1 MTTLQQVLHV
11 IGPPGTGKTT
21 RLLDLL
27 SRELEQGTPPS
38 RIVYCSF
45 TRAAVREA
53 KRRVY
58 HRFSLH
64 DRDLPYFGT
73 IHSIAFRHLGLG
85 TTPSRRLMIGET
97 WKAFC
102 ESAHLETAGTPDD
115 PEAVLF
121 DPDDEEIGR
130 READVLLAW
139 YDWARQARIPLDE
152 ASRRFEPPTNH
163 DAWSVSRCLWFAEKY
178 EAFKATN
185 QAIDFVDMLLA
196 VLSEGW
202 APPVDVLIVDEAQ
215 DLSPLE
221 VEVIRLWAGRAS
233 RVILGYD
240 DDQAIY
246 GWKAADPA
254 WLHRLPGEREILS
267 QSHRV
272 PAAVAVFAQGII
284 ARNRNRVAKEWVS
297 APRPGSVVID
307 ADLDDLIDRI
317 ADPGASWF
325 LLARHNHLLRHYA
338 TELMEAGIPFVRLR
352 GPSPMSSD
360 AARWAHTALR
370 LGLGM
375 TVTVPELK
383 GWLRAMPARSW
394 WDRGAKAR
402 IEALRDADYPL
413 GISRQHLAPWGASDR
428 LLGLLASADTALD
441 TLAKVTADWRTYFAA
456 VFSRYALEAFERPPH
471 VLLGS
476 IHSVKGQEAANVV
489 LLPDITGRVAEL
501 LADDPEP
508 ERRVWYVGATRAQH
522 NLFILEPRTAQC
534 FDEW

>member
-1 MTTLQQVLHV
+1 MQQTLHV

-27 SRELEQGTPPS
+27 ADELDRGTPPS
-38 RIVYCSF
+38 RIAYCSF

-58 HRFSLH
+58 HRFNLH
-64 DRDLPYFGT
+64 DRDLPFFGT

-85 TTPSRRLMIGET
+85 MASNRPLMIGET

-102 ESAHLETAGTPDD
+102 ESAHLETAGAATD

-121 DPDDEEIGR
+121 DPDDEDELGR

-139 YDWARQARIPLDE
+139 YDWARQARLPLDE
-152 ASRRFEPPTNH
+152 AARRFEPPTNH
-163 DAWSVSRCLWFAEKY
+163 DGWSVNRCLWFVEKY
-178 EAFKATN
+178 EAFKAAN
-185 QAIDFVDMLLA
+185 RAIDFVDMLLA

-221 VEVIRLWAGRAS
+221 VEVFRLWASRAQ

-254 WLHRLPGEREILS
+254 WLHGLPGEREILT

-272 PAAVAVFAQGII
+272 PAAVAAFAQGII
-284 ARNRNRVAKEWVS
+284 ARNRGRVPKTWTP
-297 APRPGSVVID
+297 APKPGTVTHD
-307 ADLDDLIDRI
+307 ADLDDLLERI
-317 ADPGASWF
+317 ADHGASWF

-338 TELMEAGIPFVRLR
+338 TELMEAGIPFVHLR
-352 GPSPMSSD
+352 GPSPMGSD
-360 AARWAHTALR
+360 AARWANTALR

-375 TVTVPELK
+375 SVTVPELK
-383 GWLRAMPARSW
+383 AWLRAMPAKGW

-402 IEALRDADYPL
+402 IEELRDADYPF
-413 GISRQHLAPWGASDR
+413 GVSRQHLALWGASER
-428 LLGLLASADTALD
+428 LLSLLSSPETALD
-441 TLAKVTADWRTYFAA
+441 TLTKVPGEWRAYFQA
-456 VFSRYALEAFERPPH
+456 VFARYGLEAFERPPH
-471 VLLGS
+471 VVLGS

-489 LLPDITGRVAEL
+489 LLPDVTARVADL

-522 NLFILEPRTAQC
+522 NLFILEPRTGQF